1 MADARSIKR
10 SLVDTKRRVQ
20 QTAGENK
27 RLSKLVADIPFEKI
41 VVLQEIWKRQRQA
54 IQPHRLTNSENRS

>member
-41 VVLQEIWKRQRQA
+41 VVLQEIWEKQRQA

>member
-41 VVLQEIWKRQRQA
+41 VVLQEILERQRQA

>member
-41 VVLQEIWKRQRQA
+41 VVLQEILERQRQA
-54 IQPHRLTNSENRS
+54 IQSHRLTNSENRS